1 MPHHNI
7 ETLKAD
13 LVKSA
18 ASILLDV
25 VHVVIDEWPGRL
37 RNFVKT
43 KGGHFEYR

>member
-18 ASILLDV
+18 ASIPLHV
-25 VHVVIDEWPGRL
+25 VHAAIDKWSGRL
-37 RNFVKT
+37 KKFVKA
-43 KGGHFEYR
+43 KGGHFE